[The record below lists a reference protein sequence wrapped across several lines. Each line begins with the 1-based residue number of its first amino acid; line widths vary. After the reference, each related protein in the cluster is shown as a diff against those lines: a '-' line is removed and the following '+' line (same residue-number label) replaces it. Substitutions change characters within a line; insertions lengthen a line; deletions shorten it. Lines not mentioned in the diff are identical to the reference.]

1 LENAIKLR
9 EKLQRGV
16 VCVGSGVTF
25 SDSTVTEALASILD
39 FVWID
44 SEHGPLS
51 IESVQGHVM
60 ATKGSDAAALV
71 RVPWNDPVLIKPV
84 LDVGAAGVIAP
95 MVCTADEARRLVAA
109 CLYPPE
115 GIRGYGPRRPSNYG
129 QADSRALCQ
138 TANAAIMPIAQI
150 EHINAVNN
158 IEGILAVPGIAS
170 LLIGPNDLA
179 GSMGHSGDP
188 NHPDVQRA
196 IDTVVAAARKKRIF
210 VGMGVTDDPK
220 SAESLIKKGVSWI
233 CIAPDF
239 MLLLKAANQFVVA
252 IRGYRAASN

>member
-1 LENAIKLR
+1 LENAIKFR
-9 EKLQRGV
+9 EKLQRGI
-16 VCVGSGVTF
+16 VCVGSAVTF
-25 SDSTVTEALASILD
+25 SDSAVTEALASILD

-60 ATKGSDAAALV
+60 AIKGSDAAALV
-71 RVPWNDPVLIKPV
+71 RVPWNDPVLIKPA

-95 MVCTADEARRLVAA
+95 MVCTADDARRLVAA

-129 QADSRALCQ
+129 QVDSRTLCKP
-138 TANAAIMPIAQI
+138 ANAAIMPIAQI

-158 IEGILAVPGIAS
+158 IEEILAVPGIAAI
-170 LLIGPNDLA
+170 LIGPFDLA

-188 NHPDVQRA
+188 THPEVQRA
-196 IDTVVAAARKKRIF
+196 IDTVIAAARKEKIF
-210 VGMGVTDDPK
+210 VGMGVTDDPR
-220 SAESLIKKGVSWI
+220 SSESLIRKGVSWI

-239 MLLLKAANQFVVA
+239 MLLLKAAKEFVAA
-252 IRGYRAASN
+252 IRSYRASAK